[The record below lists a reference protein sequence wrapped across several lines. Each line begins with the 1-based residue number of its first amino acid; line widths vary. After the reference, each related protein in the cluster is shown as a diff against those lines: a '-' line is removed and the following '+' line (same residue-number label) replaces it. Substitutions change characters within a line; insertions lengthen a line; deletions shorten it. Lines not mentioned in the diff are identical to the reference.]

1 MLTSPDCGICRRDN
15 IIPNC
20 ASERGRW
27 VREGGG
33 TKARSIIS
41 AVLQSGGKRREEMAL
56 QIFRMQ
62 VLHVRLRKGIEG
74 GEQFC
79 DASSKCND
87 NARFVKSELSASNY
101 A

>member
-1 MLTSPDCGICRRDN
+1 
-15 IIPNC
+15 
-20 ASERGRW
+20 
-27 VREGGG
+27 
-33 TKARSIIS
+33 
-41 AVLQSGGKRREEMAL
+41 MAL

-87 NARFVKSELSASNY
+87 NARFVKSKLSASNY